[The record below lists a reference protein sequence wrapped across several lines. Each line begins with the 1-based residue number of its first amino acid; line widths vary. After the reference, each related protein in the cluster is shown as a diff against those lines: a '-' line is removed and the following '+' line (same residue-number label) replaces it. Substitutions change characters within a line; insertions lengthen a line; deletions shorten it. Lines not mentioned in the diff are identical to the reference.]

1 MMRRPPISTRTD
13 RLLPYTTL
21 FRSTALLAVG
31 LVGCSGS
38 ADASSSDASCNPTTR
53 HASALEAVEV
63 SGSGDGE
70 PTVDVRTPFH
80 VASTATKV
88 LGRGEGTAI
97 ADDNQLVV
105 LDITVVSGAPGES
118 VTIGRAAGRGRGGRE
133 RE

>member
-80 VASTATKV
+80 VASTATQV
-88 LGRGEGTAI
+88 LERGEGTAI
-97 ADDNQLVV
+97 ADDNQPVV
-105 LDITVVSGAPGES
+105 TDIPVE
-118 VTIGRAAGRGRGGRE
+118 IGRAPGRE
-133 RE
+133 RVCPYV